1 MSVPAVSPPGRNRFP
16 CPGHVCC
23 CCFCCDVTSFSCFS
37 KGSSWLPSEFP
48 RPEPGTS
55 TDAKEELPSESFL
68 FLLLLLFFCLPYS
81 RLQLPFLLSTL
92 LTTTSRPHFNFS
104 PSFLATFSLPPPPLQ
119 TCLLLFL
126 FQLPFSFT
134 FPVISYF
141 STSPS
146 SYSSV
151 LFLLTLWFSVILE
164 SKRNISCKLLHF
176 SFIFISFYKEKVPHY
191 ERAASPA
198 CLTGNLCQ
206 NPVR

>member
-1 MSVPAVSPPGRNRFP
+1 MSRPFP

-68 FLLLLLFFCLPYS
+68 ILLLLLFFCLPYS
-81 RLQLPFLLSTL
+81 RLQLPFLFPFFCL
-92 LTTTSRPHFNFS
+92 LFLHLLLQLLLILILTS
-104 PSFLATFSLPPPPLQ
+104 
-119 TCLLLFL
+119 LLLFL
-126 FQLPFSFT
+126 LLFSSSTPSTDFSSSLPLSTAFFLLLLCRLLLLY
-134 FPVISYF
+134 FP
-141 STSPS
+141 
-146 SYSSV
+146 
-151 LFLLTLWFSVILE
+151 LFLLIHPFLIDTLWFSVIPE
-164 SKRNISCKLLHF
+164 SKRNISYKLLHF
-176 SFIFISFYKEKVPHY
+176 SFIFISYQEKVTHY
-191 ERAASPA
+191 ERAASPV